1 MLNNIHNFSEYSVI
15 TRYESN
21 SLHMQ
26 KKLKRFHFIMN
37 SRSSK
42 KRDILKRENFSDISS
57 EGYWRQIVLNAIG
70 SQGFEQSSSIYKA
83 LKHFSESH

>member
-1 MLNNIHNFSEYSVI
+1 
-15 TRYESN
+15 
-21 SLHMQ
+21 
-26 KKLKRFHFIMN
+26 MN